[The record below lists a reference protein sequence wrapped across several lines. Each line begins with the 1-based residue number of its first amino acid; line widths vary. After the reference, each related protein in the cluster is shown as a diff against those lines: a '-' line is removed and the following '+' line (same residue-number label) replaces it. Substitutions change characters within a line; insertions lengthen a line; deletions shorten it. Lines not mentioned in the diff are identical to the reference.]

1 MRSDRIRACLL
12 GSNAATIPIRSVDL
26 SSLSSTFELTKQAR
40 SPLREHIKHRGKR
53 GRSMRQPQFFAN
65 QTWFPALLSTMVFV
79 AFYVLLFSGLLG
91 R

>member
-1 MRSDRIRACLL
+1 
-12 GSNAATIPIRSVDL
+12 
-26 SSLSSTFELTKQAR
+26 
-40 SPLREHIKHRGKR
+40 
-53 GRSMRQPQFFAN
+53 MRQPQFFAN